1 MRNLLLSIGILGAM
15 FMNAQTYSFTKST
28 GTYANLTG
36 ATTINNTNWGN
47 FETAIKLPFAFKYWG
62 AALSDSIYIDDWGS
76 LSVDNSYG
84 EEISFMF
91 EDLNS
96 RGASISPVSYV
107 VSGITPNRI
116 LKIEFKNIGFDG
128 DLPGLVDSANA
139 QCWLYETTNVIE
151 FRYGN
156 SSVKTTT
163 WTDGG
168 VYVGIFDPSFMN
180 FVNLEGNPAS
190 PLVNTTDLNTFNPL
204 TSLPVTGTIYKF
216 TPSGTGINSPKI
228 KLQQVGNNILIPNT
242 IIVNSVKVFNVNG
255 QLMLDLK
262 GIESK
267 IDIST
272 LTPGVYFIT
281 LQTNEGTVT
290 EKVIKY

>member
-1 MRNLLLSIGILGAM
+1 MRNFFLSIGILGAM

-36 ATTINNTNWGN
+36 STILNNTNWVS

-62 AALSDSIYIDDWGS
+62 VALSDSIYVDDWGS
-76 LSVDNSYG
+76 LSVDNSFG

-96 RGASISPVSYV
+96 RGASKSPISYV

-116 LKIEFKNIGFDG
+116 LKVEFKNIGFDG

-151 FRYGN
+151 YRYGTA
-156 SSVKTTT
+156 SVKATT
-163 WTDGG
+163 WTDAG
-168 VYVGIFDPSFMN
+168 VYVGIFDPSFLN

-190 PLVNTTDLNTFNPL
+190 PLVNTTDMNTFNPL
-204 TSLPVTGTIYKF
+204 TTLPATGTIYKF

-228 KLQQVGNNILIPNT
+228 KFQQVGNTIIFPNT
-242 IIVNSVKVFNVNG
+242 MIVNSVKIFNVNG
-255 QLMLDLK
+255 QLMLDVK
-262 GIESK
+262 SMDSN

-272 LTPGVYFIT
+272 LIPGVYFIS
-281 LQTNEGTVT
+281 LQTNEGTIT
-290 EKVIKY
+290 EKVIRY